1 MDRVDIPGHHE
12 AADAALEAGEVWQGG
27 GVSEAGGGGEV
38 EVGQG
43 GGHLASHWGT
53 PVQGQG
59 HVASVPGV
67 SRYNVQLIQYILT

>member
-1 MDRVDIPGHHE
+1 MDSVDTVDIPGHHE

-38 EVGQG
+38 EAGQG
-43 GGHLASHWGT
+43 GGHLASHRGT
-53 PVQGQG
+53 AVQGQG

-67 SRYNVQLIQYILT
+67 IKYKMQHG